1 MHSKFLVLILF
12 VLFLKGLLTAQQ
24 PFSIN
29 YQAKEGLFSNYIYFV
44 YLDSKGYIWVGSDI
58 GVSRF
63 DGNSFTH
70 FNTAHGLS
78 DNEVFSMLEDR
89 KGRLWFATLNGKPCF
104 YQNGTIYSEKN
115 LPLLK
120 QCDVGGLVLRI
131 FEQQNGN
138 LNFCSTQKIRSVNL
152 DAGRCEE
159 ISFPMGLYDAWENQD
174 GTIGCIGNQSLQVI
188 EKSGVVS
195 SMYMPLIP
203 PPIRAL
209 LLGDTILISSSN
221 QVLICERQTG
231 RIIQTL
237 SLLEAGSEIIDLRM
251 NNGQIWLGT
260 RKGSFSF
267 DYPSFRPL
275 QRYLPGRSVTS
286 MLEDREG
293 GRWFSTLEEGL
304 FYIPAPD
311 ILHFTTAEG
320 LVYNRIIC
328 LSRDASGRLW
338 IGSEGS
344 TFSIFDGKVMRTRQ
358 ILKETV
364 KNKNILNI
372 RHLPDHGTLVVGK
385 SGTLILRNG
394 TERFLYQRAA
404 DINIDRQGDYWVGLA
419 GLYRI
424 KKAQIP
430 HKIFPPERLSQA
442 AGYQLYSIAPA
453 QRLSDLRVEKIEFD
467 QQNRIWLATSTGLY
481 TGIDSTQYKC
491 VLPYVTRDI
500 LFDSSRQVLWAL
512 SESKGLFAIQNG
524 RVTDSIPIV
533 NSRGGVICRDFCLDS
548 EGNLWIGSAGGL
560 FEVTGEPGRLQLTN
574 YWGVYGLGGEKINAV
589 EVIDDQIFIGK
600 DDGLLRIP
608 KNILRYSVPSP
619 PVWIKSVQINNK
631 TRPFTG
637 QERIEMKYGEGS
649 VYVEF
654 EGLSFREV
662 QNIRY
667 RYRLRG
673 LDDNWRETGNEA
685 IEFAAL
691 RPGHYILEVFSINGS
706 GVPCA
711 RPAVLKLQVL
721 PPFWMR
727 AWFLLLVAGGLAAAG
742 IAYIRWREKRLR
754 SAYEVKRRLTE
765 SSRLNAELQQKNT
778 ELRMLALRLQMNPH
792 FIFNALNTIKGYYGQ
807 EKVVEANAF
816 IGRFARLL
824 RLNLDYSDAMI
835 PLEYEIELLQ
845 IYLQLSQTRYPGK
858 IGLEIFVD
866 PALQRTNILIPS
878 MLVQPFVENAVIHG
892 LVPKAGSGQVFIGFY
907 KNDGEIRVC
916 IKDDGI
922 GRAASG
928 KLQLR
933 NMQKPLATQIT
944 TDRLRLLRPGQQEPP
959 VTIRDLYDSNGAA
972 AGTEVILLIPFQ
984 NNHSH
989 DQRDNN

>member
-1 MHSKFLVLILF
+1 MHSKFLVPILF
-12 VLFLKGLLTAQQ
+12 VLFLKGSLTAQQ
-24 PFSIN
+24 PFHIN

-44 YLDSKGYIWVGSDI
+44 YQDSKGYIWVGSDI

-63 DGNSFTH
+63 DGNSFTN
-70 FNTAHGLS
+70 FNTAHGMS

-104 YQNGTIYSEKN
+104 YQNDVIYSEKN

-131 FEQQNGN
+131 FEQQNGTI
-138 LNFCSTQKIRSVNL
+138 NFCSTLKIRSVNL
-152 DAGRCEE
+152 DARKCEE
-159 ISFPMGLYDAWENQD
+159 ISLPKGLYDAWENQD

-195 SMYMPLIP
+195 STYMPLIAP
-203 PPIRAL
+203 PVRAL
-209 LLGDTILISSSN
+209 PLGDTILISSSN
-221 QVLICERQTG
+221 QILICERSTG
-231 RIIQTL
+231 RIVQTL

-267 DYPSFRPL
+267 DYPSFRPM
-275 QRYLPGRSVTS
+275 QHNLPGRSVTS

-328 LSRDASGRLW
+328 LSRDASDRLW

-344 TFSIFDGKVMRTRQ
+344 TFSIFDGKEMRTRQ

-372 RHLPDHGTLVVGK
+372 RHLPDHSTMVVGK

-394 TERFLYQRAA
+394 TEQFLYQRAA
-404 DINIDRQGDYWVGLA
+404 DINIDAHGDYWAGLA

-424 KKAQIP
+424 KKAQVP
-430 HKIFPPERLSQA
+430 LKLHPPERLSRA
-442 AGYQLYSIAPA
+442 DGYKLYMIAPA

-467 QQNRIWLATSTGLY
+467 QQNRIWLATSTGLF
-481 TGIDSTQYKC
+481 TGIDSLHYQC

-500 LFDSSRQVLWAL
+500 LFDSVRQVLWAL
-512 SESKGLFAIQNG
+512 SESRGLFAIQNG
-524 RVTDSIPIV
+524 RVTDSIQIA
-533 NSRGGVICRDFCLDS
+533 NGREGVICRDLCLDDT
-548 EGNLWIGSAGGL
+548 GNLWIGSAGGL
-560 FEVTGEPGRLQLTN
+560 FEVTGGPGRLQLTN

-589 EVIDDQIFIGK
+589 EVIGDQIFIGK

-608 KNILRYSVPSP
+608 KHILRFSVPSP
-619 PVWIKSVQINNK
+619 PVWIKSVRINNQ
-631 TRPFTG
+631 TRLFTG
-637 QERIEMKYGEGS
+637 NERIEMKYGEGS
-649 VYVEF
+649 LSIEF

-667 RYRLRG
+667 KYRLAG
-673 LDDNWRETGNEA
+673 LDDNWRETANEA
-685 IEFAAL
+685 VEFAAL
-691 RPGHYILEVFSINGS
+691 RPGKYTLEVFSINGS

-711 RPAVLKLQVL
+711 RPALLQLQVL

-727 AWFLLLVAGGLAAAG
+727 AWFLLLVSGCLAAAV
-742 IAYIRWREKRLR
+742 IAYIRWRENRLR
-754 SAYEVKRRLTE
+754 GAYEVERQLTE
-765 SSRLNAELQQKNT
+765 SSRENAELQQKNT

-807 EKVVEANAF
+807 DKVVEANAF
-816 IGRFARLL
+816 ISRFARLL

-858 IGLEIFVD
+858 IGMEFHVD
-866 PALQRTNILIPS
+866 PALHPMEILIPS

-892 LVPKAGSGQVFIGFY
+892 LVPKKGSGHVFIGFY
-907 KNDGEIRVC
+907 KNDMEIRVC

-922 GRAASG
+922 GRVASAQ
-928 KLQLR
+928 LQLR
-933 NMQKPLATQIT
+933 NMHKPLATRIT
-944 TDRLRLLRPGQQEPP
+944 TNRLRLLHPDRSGEA
-959 VTIRDLYDSNGAA
+959 VAIRDLYDEKGAA
-972 AGTEVILLIPFQ
+972 AGTEVTLFIPFQ

-989 DQRDNN
+989 DQRDNY